1 MEFAKTNPG
10 TVVYLKPRRHRYP
23 CMVAEYCKYIYSI
36 TFCLI
41 KKFILHYWFSV
52 NGEREY
58 LSCHEFSRAEIQ
70 KWLSYMCT
78 RSGIPVMRFRKYQ
91 HTDYPSIQ
99 GVWNP
104 FTHQAPEINVA
115 QFPHVYTHYKILI
128 TSYLLL
134 PFDQI
139 YFRKFYPS
147 LLIMDPL
154 QLIN

>member
-1 MEFAKTNPG
+1 MEAK
-10 TVVYLKPRRHRYP
+10 
-23 CMVAEYCKYIYSI
+23 
-36 TFCLI
+36 LI
-41 KKFILHYWFSV
+41 LLNWFLV

-58 LSCHEFSRAEIQ
+58 LSCHEFNRDEVH

-115 QFPHVYTHYKILI
+115 QFPHVCRINFFI
-128 TSYLLL
+128 ASYILL
-134 PFDQI
+134 PLNQI
-139 YFRKFYPS
+139 YFRKFYQS
-147 LLIMDPL
+147 LLIKDQL
-154 QLIN
+154 QLNS